1 MELGRACHC
10 AYKIRYHMVLC
21 VKYRKW
27 LVRGELE
34 SFLLEVLKGVG
45 ERYEFLLDAVGCD
58 GNHVHV
64 FVGAASRYAPSRVMQ
79 VLKSV
84 SVRMLFE
91 RFPEL
96 RKMLWGAEFWSDGG
110 YVGTV
115 GDGVTAD
122 IIRAYVENQGTPEDK
137 EDYAQMKLTTFTS

>member
-1 MELGRACHC
+1 MPSA
-10 AYKIRYHMVLC
+10 
-21 VKYRKW
+21 
-27 LVRGELE
+27 
-34 SFLLEVLKGVG
+34 
-45 ERYEFLLDAVGCD
+45 D

-64 FVGAASRYAPSRVMQ
+64 FVGAAPRYAPSRVMQ

-84 SVRMLFE
+84 SARMLFE

-96 RKMLWGAEFWSDGG
+96 RKTLCGAEFWSDGG

-122 IIRAYVENQGTPEDK
+122 IIRAYVENQGTPEEK
-137 EDYAQMKLTTFTS
+137 EDYAQMKLTNFTS

>member
-1 MELGRACHC
+1 
-10 AYKIRYHMVLC
+10 MVLC

-34 SFLLEVLKGVG
+34 SFLLEVLRGIG
-45 ERYEFLLDAVGCD
+45 DRYEFLLDAVGCD

-64 FVGAASRYAPSRVMQ
+64 FVGAAPRYAPSRVMQ

-84 SVRMLFE
+84 SARMLFE

-96 RKMLWGAEFWSDGG
+96 RKTLWGAEFWSDGG

-122 IIRAYVENQGTPEDK
+122 IIRAYVENQGTSEEK

>member
-1 MELGRACHC
+1 
-10 AYKIRYHMVLC
+10 MVLC

-27 LVRGELE
+27 LVRGDLEL
-34 SFLLEVLKGVG
+34 SLFEVLRGIG
-45 ERYEFLLDAVGCD
+45 DRYEFLLDAIGCD

-64 FVGAASRYAPSRVMQ
+64 FVGAAPRYAPSRVMQ

-84 SVRMLFE
+84 SAARMLFE
-91 RFPEL
+91 RFPDSGNAV
-96 RKMLWGAEFWSDGG
+96 GAEFWSDGG

-122 IIRAYVENQGTPEDK
+122 IIRAYVENQGSQEEK
-137 EDYAQMKLTTFTS
+137 EDYAQMKLTTFTL